1 MALAS
6 VKKNIAVAG
15 WMMDIIKKKG
25 YPCILILT
33 YFNYITI
40 IDSCEHVNVTCNRT
54 TGSCWVTGSHQE
66 IPHGDFAAAA
76 VQAFEMS
83 ARQLAS
89 EQGLLAMLLL
99 VEQDG
104 RLFSA
109 GLLPAVLNTAAIALL
124 VKRFQDCEEHGPV
137 YPDE

>member
-1 MALAS
+1 
-6 VKKNIAVAG
+6 
-15 WMMDIIKKKG
+15 
-25 YPCILILT
+25 
-33 YFNYITI
+33 
-40 IDSCEHVNVTCNRT
+40 
-54 TGSCWVTGSHQE
+54 VTGSHQE

-76 VQAFEMS
+76 AVQAFEMS
-83 ARQLAS
+83 AKQLAS

-124 VKRFQDCEEHGPV
+124 VKRFQDCEEHDPV